1 MLYLGF
7 EYAIHHSQSI
17 DEQKIFDVLSD
28 HDVTTS
34 LTFDHWTTLSRFYA
48 ENMAVFQEEANKAW
62 GGRAERL
69 RDKLASLS

>member
-1 MLYLGF
+1 MRNNLPILPRVA
-7 EYAIHHSQSI
+7 ERPAT
-17 DEQKIFDVLSD
+17 DPRDVLSD
-28 HDVTTS
+28 HDVTTA

-48 ENMAVFQEEANKAW
+48 QNMAVFQEEADKSW